1 MQSAE
6 VTREW
11 VTYRGE
17 AEIVS
22 GQSRTTLRGLVERGK
37 LKVKRVGETGRGVR
51 ISKASLDA
59 YMHEDGEES

>member
-11 VTYRGE
+11 VTYRE

-22 GQSRTTLRGLVERGK
+22 GQSRTTLRGLVERDK